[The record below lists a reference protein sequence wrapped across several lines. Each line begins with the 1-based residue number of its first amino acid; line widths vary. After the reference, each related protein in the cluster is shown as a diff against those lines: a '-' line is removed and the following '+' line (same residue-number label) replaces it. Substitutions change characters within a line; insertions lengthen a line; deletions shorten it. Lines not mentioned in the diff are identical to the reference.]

1 MVPPVGLREVVG
13 SSVYAKSIC
22 IIAEAECNRLYGS
35 KKKVKMVEGVVIN
48 VDLQI
53 TKQRRKQ
60 LYVIDDYTNPDGSV
74 NRARLQIKS
83 MVSVPVL
90 V

>member
-1 MVPPVGLREVVG
+1 
-13 SSVYAKSIC
+13 
-22 IIAEAECNRLYGS
+22 
-35 KKKVKMVEGVVIN
+35 MVEGVVIN

-60 LYVIDDYTNPDGSV
+60 LYVIDDYTNPDGSG
-74 NRARLQIKS
+74 NKARLQIKS